1 MNVFVTNRGD
11 TQLAVGSYEFK
22 KNTPVELPIEAAV
35 QLFGYGLDDREH
47 ILVRWGWIQLHS
59 ELAEG
64 LKKLDQFEI
73 TTERPG
79 KNSSLPSAVGRVP
92 LTLQKGLGEKT
103 QMKVA

>member
-11 TQLAVGSYEFK
+11 LQLAVGPYEFK
-22 KNTPVELPIEAAV
+22 KNNPVELPQEVAV
-35 QLFGYGLDDREH
+35 QLFGYGLADREH

-59 ELAEG
+59 ELKEG

-79 KNSSLPSAVGRVP
+79 KNSSLPSAVVRVP
-92 LTLQKGLGEKT
+92 LRL
-103 QMKVA
+103 

>member
-59 ELAEG
+59 ETG
-64 LKKLDQFEI
+64 RRFE
-73 TTERPG
+73 
-79 KNSSLPSAVGRVP
+79 
-92 LTLQKGLGEKT
+92 
-103 QMKVA
+103 KVRSV

>member
-1 MNVFVTNRGD
+1 M
-11 TQLAVGSYEFK
+11 GSYEFK

-92 LTLQKGLGEKT
+92 LTLQKGSGEKT

>member
-11 TQLAVGSYEFK
+11 TQLAVGPYEFK
-22 KNTPVELPIEAAV
+22 KNNPVELPLEVAV
-35 QLFGYGLDDREH
+35 QLFGYGLADREH

-59 ELAEG
+59 ELKEG

-79 KNSSLPSAVGRVP
+79 KNSSLPSAVVRVP
-92 LTLQKGLGEKT
+92 LRLEKGAGEKT
-103 QMKVA
+103 QRVA